1 MLQRADFWQT
11 LDDFDFTVL
20 AATSVLGDLME
31 KCPPAEACRD
41 AFERMSK
48 ATVQMCLSTPGFGF
62 SKERDA
68 DTPRPV
74 KRESTSDSMALDS
87 QSRQDFTPIAPKLR
101 NRKRP
106 PPQFDMDLRGL
117 FPEDLDS
124 NVRPSSSFPIG
135 FERRGQPIPQ
145 MQQYSGQGQ
154 PISPPSTINSQIH
167 TGLGMGSTSIPNF
180 STSQQSSQS
189 IYGQNT
195 YTSSDYMDLSTL
207 PGMDFLN
214 LANPATSS
222 SNTANPEDPNYD
234 FSSGLDIGFGV
245 GNMGLDF
252 QHDWSDGQQFDLFD
266 GFFFGNNAGNGGN

>member
-1 MLQRADFWQT
+1 
-11 LDDFDFTVL
+11 
-20 AATSVLGDLME
+20 ME

-74 KRESTSDSMALDS
+74 KREANISEAMAVDP
-87 QSRQDFTPIAPKLR
+87 QPRQEYTPIAPKPR
-101 NRKRP
+101 RQKRP

-124 NVRPSSSFPIG
+124 NVRPSSSFPMN
-135 FERRGQPIPQ
+135 FQRRPQQTPQ
-145 MQQYSGQGQ
+145 MQQYQSTGSHQAV
-154 PISPPSTINSQIH
+154 SPRSAINSQIN
-167 TGLGMGSTSIPNF
+167 TGLGMSQTSIPNF
-180 STSQQSSQS
+180 STSLPPQSQS
-189 IYGQNT
+189 TYAQNA
-195 YTSSDYMDLSTL
+195 YSPDYMDFSTL

-214 LANPATSS
+214 LASSTNTS
-222 SNTANPEDPNYD
+222 SNTANQDDVGYD

-252 QHDWSDGQQFDLFD
+252 QHDWSDGQQFDIFD
-266 GFFFGNNAGNGGN
+266 GFFFGNNGTSGGNGGS

>member
-1 MLQRADFWQT
+1 MQS

-62 SKERDA
+62 SKERDIE
-68 DTPRPV
+68 TPRPI
-74 KRESTSDSMALDS
+74 KRETSISEAMSIDP
-87 QSRQDFTPIAPKLR
+87 QPKQEYTPIAPKPR
-101 NRKRP
+101 KPKRP

-124 NVRPSSSFPIG
+124 SSRPSSSFPSN
-135 FERRGQPIPQ
+135 FQRRQPMPPPQ
-145 MQQYSGQGQ
+145 QFRANSSHSGMAG
-154 PISPPSTINSQIH
+154 SPPSAINTQIH
-167 TGLGMGSTSIPNF
+167 TGLGMGQTSIPTF
-180 STSQQSSQS
+180 ATTQQQPQS
-189 IYGQNT
+189 MYATNQ
-195 YTSSDYMDLSTL
+195 YSPDFMDLSTL

-214 LANPATSS
+214 LTNPANASS
-222 SNTANPEDPNYD
+222 ATANNDDLNYD

-245 GNMGLDF
+245 GNVGLDF

-266 GFFFGNNAGNGGN
+266 GFFFGNNAGGGNNGS